1 MYNAIYK
8 TLIFIVKFI
17 PMDYNGYIHKFCT
30 YLLSDVFAYR
40 KKVITQNLNAT
51 LFSDQPA
58 KLEAVVKEYYKNLTA
73 YILESIQLFA
83 KDLSWFKGRI
93 QYNGLDEIRRCLSS
107 SSVIVIGSHMGNWE
121 WSAVLFPPMTQL
133 PAYAVYKPLSNK
145 SLDVPVKASRSRFG
159 LGLLNMKEVIRFMH
173 KKHDPAVFFFVS
185 DQSPADVA
193 SGSWHT
199 FLGKETLFY
208 DGPALLSQKY
218 GLPVFIQTIS
228 RIHGSTYTVN
238 FERIQNPDITGSFV
252 QNLEAAILKE
262 PEAWLWSHKR
272 WKHKKT
278 GDIQ

>member
-1 MYNAIYK
+1 MVIY
-8 TLIFIVKFI
+8 TNFVPIFYPTSFLTAKG
-17 PMDYNGYIHKFCT
+17 DYPKPKCH
-30 YLLSDVFAYR
+30 S
-40 KKVITQNLNAT
+40 
-51 LFSDQPA
+51 LFRSTCKIGGCSQRV
-58 KLEAVVKEYYKNLTA
+58 LQNLTA

-173 KKHDPAVFFFVS
+173 KNTILLFSFFVS
-185 DQSPADVA
+185 DQSPADVT

-199 FLGKETLFY
+199 F
-208 DGPALLSQKY
+208 
-218 GLPVFIQTIS
+218 
-228 RIHGSTYTVN
+228 
-238 FERIQNPDITGSFV
+238 
-252 QNLEAAILKE
+252 
-262 PEAWLWSHKR
+262 
-272 WKHKKT
+272 
-278 GDIQ
+278 